1 MLYDVIIIGAG
12 PAGITAG
19 IYAKRANLNVLV
31 FEKGAPGGQI
41 LSTAEIENYPGF
53 KKTTGFELASSM
65 FEHLLELGVEVVYEE
80 VTDIMSEENI
90 KKVVANQITYETKAV
105 LFATGAIPRRLGVAG
120 EDLYASNGISWCA
133 ICDGPLYK
141 DKEVVVIGGG
151 NSAVEESL
159 FLSNIVKHITLVQNL
174 DHLTADPKAV
184 ELLKKVKNIR
194 FIYEAKVKEFL
205 GQNGLTHVVV
215 QTKDG
220 EEVIKADG
228 VFEYVGLEPVTSF
241 VKNLNITNQQGYI
254 VVKEDMSTNVK
265 GIFSAGDVNQKH
277 IRQIV
282 TAVSDGAIAIQNITK
297 YLESL

>member
-1 MLYDVIIIGAG
+1 MIYDVIIIGAG

-19 IYAKRANLNVLV
+19 IYAKRANLNVAV

-65 FEHLLELGVEVVYEE
+65 FEHLLELGVEVFYEAVTSVLVEGDLKIVKADQNVY
-80 VTDIMSEENI
+80 
-90 KKVVANQITYETKAV
+90 QTKSV
-105 LFATGAIPRRLGVAG
+105 LFATGAIPRRLGVKG
-120 EDLYASNGISWCA
+120 EDQFASNGISWCA

-141 DKEVVVIGGG
+141 DKDVVVIGGG

-174 DHLTADPKAV
+174 GHLTADPKAV
-184 ELLKKVKNIR
+184 NLLKKVSNIR
-194 FIYEAKVKEFL
+194 FIYEAKVKEFI
-205 GQNGLTHVVV
+205 GDNGLTHVLVEN
-215 QTKDG
+215 KDG
-220 EEVIKADG
+220 EELIKADG
-228 VFEYVGLEPVTSF
+228 AFEYVGLEPVTSF
-241 VKNLNITNQQGYI
+241 ALDLGITNTQGYI
-254 VVKEDMSTNVK
+254 KVNDNMSTNIP
-265 GIFSAGDVNQKH
+265 GIFSAGDVNQKQ

-282 TAVSDGAIAIQNITK
+282 TAVSDGAVAIQNITK